1 MSKQNMILIGGAL
14 ALLWYVKAKQK
25 TAAAAVTNAT
35 GPDAGVTYTTTQSAA
50 AASAYYY
57 PGSWQ
62 Q

>member
-1 MSKQNMILIGGAL
+1 MILIGGAL
-14 ALLWYVKAKQK
+14 ALLWYVKSKQK